1 MDVKRPRIAGWIAVS
16 CLSAGIGLV
25 GLEACG
31 QGKPASPRL
40 DTSPDDAGTDAPYLG
55 CPDAGDPT
63 CPSTEPSWKGQV
75 QSIADAKCATC
86 HFPGAPS
93 GLNFSTPAGFLHD
106 RTTSESDI
114 LSCNMP
120 PSDAPPLSPADWE
133 TLLEWLAC
141 GAPDN

>member
-1 MDVKRPRIAGWIAVS
+1 MVT
-16 CLSAGIGLV
+16 CLSASIGLV
-25 GLEACG
+25 CLEACG
-31 QGKPASPRL
+31 QGQPASP
-40 DTSPDDAGTDAPYLG
+40 SPDGAATDALYLG
-55 CPDAGDPT
+55 CPDAGNPA
-63 CPSTEPSWKGQV
+63 CPSTEPSWKAQV
-75 QSIADAKCATC
+75 QGIAETKCATC
-86 HFPGAPS
+86 HFAGGPS
-93 GLNFSTPAGFLHD
+93 GLDFSTPAGFLHD